1 MDGGICKR
9 QGLDQ
14 QYIKTQNE
22 EFKMKK
28 IILITGA
35 TSGFGKAI
43 ALKFAKEGH
52 DLIITGRRK
61 DLLGQLGE
69 QIRNEYRVDV
79 LPLNFDVR
87 KQAEVEKA
95 IESLPEKWKNID
107 ILVNNAG
114 LAVGLHP
121 IHEGVIDDWER
132 MIDTN
137 VKGLLY
143 VTRYVSPL
151 MVARK
156 QGHIINIGSIAGK
169 EVYPNGNVYCGS
181 KFAVDA
187 ITKGM
192 RIDLLQ
198 HNIRVTQVAPGA
210 ADTEFS
216 IVRFKGDKQKAD
228 SVYKGFIPL
237 KAEDVAEAVYY
248 VTTLPPRVNINDL
261 VIMPTA
267 QASSMH
273 FHKTI

>member
-1 MDGGICKR
+1 M
-9 QGLDQ
+9 
-14 QYIKTQNE
+14 N
-22 EFKMKK
+22 K

-52 DLIITGRRK
+52 DLIITGRRQE
-61 DLLGQLGE
+61 LL
-69 QIRNEYRVDV
+69 NELTKKLADEYNVEV

-107 ILVNNAG
+107 VLVNNAG

-192 RIDLLQ
+192 RIDLVQ
-198 HNIRVTQVAPGA
+198 HNIKVSQVAPGA

-273 FHKTI
+273 FHKIL